1 MYKTRL
7 MTVRPSQT
15 IDHVQSRP
23 SLQAEWA
30 HLSPQGHHDLA
41 WPRLQ
46 RVVVRMCEEEIR
58 NSKKKRASEST
69 ICLTPSKTQASLKMF
84 FFLLLSSK
92 R

>member
-46 RVVVRMCEEEIR
+46 RVVVRMCEEEMR
-58 NSKKKRASEST
+58 NSKKGPQKAQYVKHHQKHRHH
-69 ICLTPSKTQASLKMF
+69 
-84 FFLLLSSK
+84 
-92 R
+92 